1 MFAVRPN
8 LSSKRE
14 QTTANLADEKLAGF
28 YTQEISERSVRRDF
42 RWKSLDGA
50 IGTLAHV
57 DIKGTWRMGK
67 YGVGVALQPIR
78 MNIAI
83 IKMAGYTIRSLV
95 FTMRF
100 SLKSKCFDD

>member
-1 MFAVRPN
+1 

-14 QTTANLADEKLAGF
+14 QTTVNLADEKLAGF
-28 YTQEISERSVRRDF
+28 YTHQISERSVRRDF

-57 DIKGTWRMGK
+57 DIKGTWRK

-83 IKMAGYTIRSLV
+83 IKIAGYTIRPLV